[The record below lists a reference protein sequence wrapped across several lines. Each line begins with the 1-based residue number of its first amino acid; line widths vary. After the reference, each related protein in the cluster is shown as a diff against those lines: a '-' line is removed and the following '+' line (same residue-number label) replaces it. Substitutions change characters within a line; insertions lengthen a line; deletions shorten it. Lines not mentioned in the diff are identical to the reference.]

1 MAIYINSAEAITA
14 QNTFNTNMF
23 LGEPEKI
30 KKDFFTCLHPD
41 YTQFINPKILRR
53 MSNIIKMGISTSL
66 KALDIAKTQMPDAI
80 IIGTGIGCIYD
91 TTKFLKQ
98 LIENEEDLLN
108 PTAFIQSTHNSI
120 AGQLAL
126 ILGCKNYN
134 FTYTQKDI
142 SFETALIDAFLML
155 HDNNAE
161 NILLGGGD
169 EITEESYNYMNKV
182 GCTKVP
188 VDNIYKSKTKGV
200 IPGEG
205 FCSFI
210 LSNKRSNKNIA
221 CIKGISCFNTIKDKE
236 IPNDLKSLFKDNNI
250 DVSDIDVLISGDN
263 GDFSLNKEY
272 NSVREIL
279 KNSMHTVYKHL
290 SGEYDTVSAFATWI
304 AVNIIEKQEV
314 PKTLRFNKIHK
325 KIINKVLIHSYSI
338 EHKHSFILISKH

>member
-23 LGEPEKI
+23 LCEPEKI
-30 KKDFFTCLHPD
+30 KNDFFTCLHPD

-66 KALDIAKTQMPDAI
+66 KALDIAKIKMPDAI

-91 TTKFLKQ
+91 TTKFLNQ

-108 PTAFIQSTHNSI
+108 PTSFIQSTHNSI

-155 HDNNAE
+155 HDNTIE

-169 EITEESYNYMNKV
+169 EITEESYNYLNKA

-188 VDNIYKSKTKGV
+188 VDNIYESKTKGV

-205 FCSFI
+205 FSAFI
-210 LSNKRSNKNIA
+210 LSNKKSDKNIA
-221 CIKGISCFNTIKDKE
+221 CIKGISCFNTIKDAE
-236 IPNDLKSLFKDNNI
+236 IPNDLKSLFKKNNI
-250 DVSDIDVLISGDN
+250 DESDIDVLISGDN

-272 NSVREIL
+272 NSVREIF

-290 SGEYDTVSAFATWI
+290 TGEYDTASEFATWF
-304 AVNIIEKQEV
+304 AVNRVKKQEI
-314 PKTLRFNKIHK
+314 PESIRFNDIDK
-325 KIINKVLIHSYSI
+325 KTINQVLIHSYST
-338 EHKHSFILISKH
+338 EHEHSFILISRH